1 MRKEV
6 SIVILLSFL
15 FVSGCNSA
23 LLKTMNEN
31 EESEKRI
38 AEKSSQLLSLEEQNH
53 HLSNE
58 KKNLASELDQKSM
71 TLTELKS
78 RLEKLKRENRKIQT
92 TTAAE
97 QKKKDALTKHLDQ
110 QLEGINALD
119 ADPHISTIEKE
130 KRIEQLKQQIGE
142 EMLKDD

>member
-23 LLKTMNEN
+23 LLQTMNEN

-38 AEKSSQLLSLEEQNH
+38 ADKSSQLLSIERQNH
-53 HLSNE
+53 HLSIE
-58 KKNLASELDQKSM
+58 KKNLAAELNQKSM
-71 TLTELKS
+71 TLAELKS

-97 QKKKDALTKHLDQ
+97 QNKKAALTKHLDQ
-110 QLEGINALD
+110 QLEEINALD
-119 ADPHISTIEKE
+119 ADPHISIIEKE
-130 KRIEQLKQQIGE
+130 KRIVKLKQQIGE
-142 EMLKDD
+142 ELQKDY